1 MIQIVQA
8 KTSSTHSSLRSKGL
22 NYKDGRLSVKTDMVA
37 PTQQEYIASTQ
48 RALEKGGQAFKL
60 HPEAFKMGA
69 PDAKSSSV
77 DSTPF
82 VHPGSVKGTE

>member
-1 MIQIVQA
+1 MIQVVQA

-48 RALEKGGQAFKL
+48 RALEKGGQVFKL

-69 PDAKSSSV
+69 PDGKSSSV
-77 DSTPF
+77 DSTPY
-82 VHPGSVKGTE
+82 VPPDPEQGE